1 MANRTENVLA
11 DLATLFN
18 SHADKVQAVPSVT
31 ALDLD
36 SVRRI
41 IKEELAKMPVQ
52 ATDNTVKTVLEIKTP
67 AGVKKL
73 EQVQHEKFSEVLA
86 VVNAGEPV
94 YLYGPAG
101 TGKSHIAS
109 TVAKVLGLDFY
120 MCNCVTQE
128 FKLTGFVDANGHYVE
143 TSFYKAFKNGGVFFL
158 DELDGSTPEAL
169 ININT
174 ALANKYF
181 DFPGVGRVEAHKDF
195 RCIAAGN
202 TVCTGA
208 TEEYTGRFALDAASM
223 DRFYFIHIDYSERIE
238 KALAAGDVDLVAFAH
253 KFRESCKERNI
264 QALFTY
270 RSISRISKLKS
281 VIPMKRL
288 LWGALF
294 KGMEY
299 ETVSDILSDMYE
311 MEYAKAYRQD
321 KTTTLDEIKSL
332 AA

>member
-1 MANRTENVLA
+1 MQANQFTYMVLLVLA
-11 DLATLFN
+11 
-18 SHADKVQAVPSVT
+18 K
-31 ALDLD
+31 AL
-36 SVRRI
+36 
-41 IKEELAKMPVQ
+41 K
-52 ATDNTVKTVLEIKTP
+52 
-67 AGVKKL
+67 
-73 EQVQHEKFSEVLA
+73 
-86 VVNAGEPV
+86 
-94 YLYGPAG
+94 
-101 TGKSHIAS
+101 
-109 TVAKVLGLDFY
+109 LDFY
-120 MCNCVTQE
+120 MTNCVTQE

-158 DELDGSTPEAL
+158 DELDGSAPEAL

-294 KGMEY
+294 KGIDY

>member
-18 SHADKVQAVPSVT
+18 SHADRVQAVPSVT

-41 IKEELAKMPVQ
+41 IKEELAKLP
-52 ATDNTVKTVLEIKTP
+52 APAADNTVKTVLEVKTP
-67 AGVKKL
+67 SGVKKL

-128 FKLTGFVDANGHYVE
+128 FKLTGFVDANGKYQE
-143 TSFYKAFKNGGVFFL
+143 TSFYKAFSQGGIFFL

-181 DFPGVGRVEAHKDF
+181 DFPGVGRVEAHENF

-202 TVCTGA
+202 TLGTGA
-208 TEEYTGRFALDAASM
+208 DSQYTGRFSLDAASM
-223 DRFYFIHIDYSERIE
+223 DRFYFIHIDYSQDIE
-238 KALAAGDVDLVAFAH
+238 KAISGGDLKLVSFAH
-253 KFRESCKERNI
+253 QWREACEKCGV

-270 RSISRISKLKS
+270 RSINRIATLKE
-281 VIPMKRL
+281 VIPLADVLQGSLLKGLDIDTLSTLYGCMKDNLRNDYIAAF
-288 LWGALF
+288 G
-294 KGMEY
+294 
-299 ETVSDILSDMYE
+299 DIV
-311 MEYAKAYRQD
+311 R
-321 KTTTLDEIKSL
+321 KTRV
-332 AA
+332 A